1 MGKYCP
7 VMGAREMMTNGSSRL
22 LLHLYIKKEI
32 TKQSVSTLRPEPR
45 LLHSKSLER
54 LSLLFL
60 LRIVVFIFNI
70 FFLEETNN
78 LTLDVWIECL

>member
-7 VMGAREMMTNGSSRL
+7 VMGAREMMINGSSCL

-32 TKQSVSTLRPEPR
+32 TKQSVSTLHPEPR

-54 LSLLFL
+54 LSVLFL
-60 LRIVVFIFNI
+60 LRIVIFIFNI